1 MDSIEL
7 GNHAKMIITNKAYEE
22 VFSTVK
28 QKYMEALVK
37 TGSHQAEL
45 RETLYNTIVALTD
58 VKKEIESLAQAGDNA
73 TFTKEKEDL

>member
-7 GNHAKMIITNKAYEE
+7 GNHAKMIITNKAYKE

-73 TFTKEKEDL
+73 AFTKEKEDL